1 MSDCRIFRGL
11 LVLIALAL
19 PALAAAQDGRRV
31 ALVLGNAAYEAEV
44 PLRNPGNDARE
55 MAAALER
62 LGFEVTLATDQAQSA
77 SLDTIEGFVRT
88 AVDAEIALFY
98 YSGHGLQLDDANYLL
113 PVDLDVTSP
122 SSVQYRA
129 LDAGLILAD
138 LEAVAQTS
146 IMILDACRDNPFA
159 TTMQRN
165 NGTRSLRRGLAPVN
179 VEGEQGL
186 VVSFAAQEGSTAE
199 DGAGGN
205 SPYTAAL
212 LEVIDEPG
220 LEVGR
225 MFRKVRAKVRE
236 ATNGAQVPVE
246 RMQLPDK
253 AIYFVAEGAAVPAP
267 PPPSRPAPG
276 PVERDPM
283 AVYLDAVTSGELEPL
298 IDFVSRYPDHPR
310 AEDARKLIALMQD
323 DAFWAQVNEE
333 NTVLAYRRYVIA
345 FPEGQH
351 VNEALARIA
360 ALSEPEKPA
369 PAPPPI
375 SNPSPPPAA
384 SVRPSFDCNKA
395 STAVERAIC
404 SSADLARQDNDLLD
418 AYNRAR
424 GNGWVSRTNQ
434 VSWIKQRG
442 AACNGVGW
450 RVADCVQ
457 TVSGDRINALRAG
470 RLSGN
475 VAPGFNCSRASTAV
489 ERAICSSDVL
499 GRQDQ
504 LLLQLYKSARSRNTS
519 AARAQSSWIRSRES
533 RCGGHSDVAWC
544 VAAYTA
550 DRMIALSR

>member
-1 MSDCRIFRGL
+1 MLRLVIAIWMSL
-11 LVLIALAL
+11 
-19 PALAAAQDGRRV
+19 LAAAPVWAERRV
-31 ALVLGNAAYEAEV
+31 ALVIGNSDYANTPRLA
-44 PLRNPGNDARE
+44 NPINDAR
-55 MAAALER
+55 ALGAKLTG
-62 LGFEVTLATDQAQSA
+62 LGFEVMTLENLGGQQMRMALGRFTENALNADVALVFYA
-77 SLDTIEGFVRT
+77 GHGIEMSGRNYLIP
-88 AVDAEIALFY
+88 VDAEMRSEATAQFEALA
-98 YSGHGLQLDDANYLL
+98 LDD
-113 PVDLDVTSP
+113 VIS
-122 SSVQYRA
+122 
-129 LDAGLILAD
+129 
-138 LEAVAQTS
+138 AVNLSGTLG
-146 IMILDACRDNPFA
+146 MVLLDACRDNPFA

-267 PPPSRPAPG
+267 PPSSRPAPG

-360 ALSEPEKPA
+360 ALSEPERPA

-424 GNGWVSRTNQ
+424 SNGWVSRANQ